1 MEIVLLW
8 LDDLDDLLFSVALR
22 WERARRA
29 FLEVGLLAAVALAA
43 SERMHVAADWAPL
56 FANVAAASVA
66 AWALGAA
73 FRLYYYRH
81 RLATA

>member
-22 WERARRA
+22 WERARRV
-29 FLEVGLLAAVALAA
+29 FLQVGLVAAVALAA
-43 SERMHVAADWAPL
+43 SERSSVAAEWAPV

-66 AWALGAA
+66 AWVLGSA
-73 FRLYYYRH
+73 FRLYYYRD
-81 RLATA
+81 RLSAA